1 MPKYRELQGQFVV
14 IRGYPAE
21 GTLFQVFP
29 VKPGEEITQGDPVQ
43 LDATGK
49 VVKATDASK
58 VIGFTNDGLEQPNAK
73 AIGKVTVLMSPFIA
87 ETKKYDKTVSY
98 VVGDKLTVNSSGILT
113 KATGSAPVIGTVLA
127 VDAANERLTFA
138 YKV

>member
-1 MPKYRELQGQFVV
+1 MPKYREIQGQFVV
-14 IRGYPAE
+14 IRGYPQE

-29 VKPGEEITQGDPVQ
+29 IKENEVINQGDPVQ

-58 VIGFTNDGLEQPNAK
+58 VIGFTNDGVEQPNVK
-73 AIGKVTVLMSPFIA
+73 AIGKVTVLMTPFIA

-98 VVGDKLTVNSSGILT
+98 AVGDKLTVNASGVLT
-113 KATGSAPVIGTVLA
+113 KATGNAVAIGTVLA
-127 VDAANERLTFA
+127 VDAANEKITFI

>member
-1 MPKYRELQGQFVV
+1 MPKYKEIQGQFVV
-14 IRGYPAE
+14 IRGYPLE

-29 VKPGEEITQGDPVQ
+29 LKEGEIVNQGDPVQ

-58 VIGFTNDGLEQPNAK
+58 VIGFTNDGIEQPNVK

-98 VVGDKLTVNSSGILT
+98 SAGDKLTVNASGVLT
-113 KATGSAPVIGTVLA
+113 KASGSDPVVGTVLA
-127 VDAANERLTFA
+127 VDSVNEKITFA